1 MAIYY
6 VTCHTPDDLDIDR
19 RIQGLGGA
27 GWWMPIDEIIER
39 IDSGADQF
47 WIQYALI
54 PTKVVVKQRG
64 PLERKYLCTLPD
76 STMEDNLLK
85 LPDCKSRSDPSVT

>member
-6 VTCHTPDDLDIDR
+6 VTCHSPDDLDSDR

-27 GWWMPIDEIIER
+27 GWWMPVEEIIQR

-47 WIQYALI
+47 WIQYALS
-54 PTKVVVKQRG
+54 PTKVIVKQRG
-64 PLERKYLCTLPD
+64 APERQYLCTLPD

-85 LPDCKSRSDPSVT
+85 LPGCKSGNYPSVS